1 MDSPFFGE
9 GADFLLEGPCVAR
22 LLVEL
27 PIRLGDRGWPHE
39 TFDIEV
45 LHCLVALAF
54 PDSIAHPSGIY
65 AGVDHEMGDVDIS
78 RPEFARGALRN
89 SAEPKFCSRER
100 SVPDSAAKTGAGHS
114 VRNCSALP
122 R

>member
-54 PDSIAHPSGIY
+54 PDSIAHPSGIH
-65 AGVDHEMGDVDIS
+65 AGIDHEMGDVVIA

-89 SAEPKFCSRER
+89 SADPNFSHRDPLA
-100 SVPDSAAKTGAGHS
+100 PDPPPHTGTDPRVTNS
-114 VRNCSALP
+114 SDLP
-122 R
+122 